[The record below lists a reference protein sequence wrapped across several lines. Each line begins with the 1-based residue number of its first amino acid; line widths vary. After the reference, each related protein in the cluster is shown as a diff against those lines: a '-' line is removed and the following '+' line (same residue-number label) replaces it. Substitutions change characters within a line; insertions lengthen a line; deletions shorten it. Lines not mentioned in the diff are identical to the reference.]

1 MINFAIMIIIQDPIK
16 GMSRTDIVDL
26 VNAKEINLTVN
37 AKGWVRT
44 KRQSKNVAFIA
55 LNDGSTINNLQVVA
69 DVSKIGE
76 DILAKINTGAAISVT
91 GTLVQS
97 AGSGQANELQAE
109 DLEVLGTADPD
120 EYPLQPKKHSLEF
133 LREKAH
139 LRFRTSTFAAISRIR
154 HAMIFG
160 VHKFFNDRG
169 FYNIH
174 TPIITGSDAE
184 GAGEMFRVSVLDPKS
199 PPLNEDGSI
208 DYTEDFFGKETNLTV
223 SGQLEAELAALALS
237 KVYTFGPTFRAENS
251 NTSRHLAE
259 FWMIEPEVAFADI
272 HDDMDLAEDMLK
284 YLVEYALDN
293 CRDDLDFLNK
303 RLLDEEK
310 HKKEQDRSPMNLI
323 ERLQFVMAE
332 KFERIT
338 YTEAIDILRN
348 SNYNKKKKFSF
359 VIEGW
364 GADLQSEHERYLVE
378 KHFKKPV
385 ILTDYPRDIKAF
397 YMKQNDDGKTVRA
410 MDVLFPQIGEIIGG
424 SQREEVYD
432 KLLARIKEMDIPME
446 SMWWY
451 LETRKFGTVP
461 HAGFGLGFERLM
473 LFVTGMGNIRDVIPF
488 PRTPQN
494 AEF

>member
-1 MINFAIMIIIQDPIK
+1 
-16 GMSRTDIVDL
+16 MSNDRKQPELKRTDIVEL
-26 VNAKEINLTVN
+26 VNSEKLNVIVN
-37 AKGWVRT
+37 VKGWVRT
-44 KRQSKNVAFIA
+44 RRQSKNVAFIA
-55 LNDGSTINNLQVVA
+55 LNDGSTIHNIQLVA
-69 DVSKIGE
+69 DVNKVGE
-76 DILAKINTGAAISVT
+76 AVLDRINTGAAVSAEGI
-91 GTLVQS
+91 LVES
-97 AGSGQANELQAE
+97 SGSGQSREIQLESLELLGPAN
-109 DLEVLGTADPD
+109 PD
-120 EYPLQPKKHSLEF
+120 EYPLQPKRHSLEF

-139 LRFRTSTFAAISRIR
+139 LRFRTSTFSAITRIR

-184 GAGEMFRVSVLDPKS
+184 GAGEMFRVSVLDPKD
-199 PPLNEDGSI
+199 PPLTEDGRVNFK
-208 DYTEDFFGKETNLTV
+208 EDFFGKETNLTV
-223 SGQLEAELAALALS
+223 SGQLEAELAALAMT

-272 HDDMDLAEDMLK
+272 HDNMDLAEDMLK
-284 YLVEYALDN
+284 YLVQYALDH
-293 CRDDLDFLNK
+293 CRDDLEFLNK
-303 RLLDEEK
+303 RLKDEEQ
-310 HKKEQDRSPMNLI
+310 HKKVQDRSPMDLI
-323 ERLQFVMAE
+323 QRLEFVLAQN
-332 KFERIT
+332 FERIT

-348 SNYNKKKKFSF
+348 SNYNKKKKFKYM
-359 VIEGW
+359 IEGW

-378 KHFKKPV
+378 KHFEKPV
-385 ILTDYPRDIKAF
+385 ILTDYPKEIKAF

-424 SQREEVYD
+424 SQREEEYD
-432 KLLARIKEMDIPME
+432 KLIQRIREMDIPME

-451 LETRKFGTVP
+451 LETRKFGTVV
-461 HAGFGLGFERLM
+461 HSGYGLGFERLM